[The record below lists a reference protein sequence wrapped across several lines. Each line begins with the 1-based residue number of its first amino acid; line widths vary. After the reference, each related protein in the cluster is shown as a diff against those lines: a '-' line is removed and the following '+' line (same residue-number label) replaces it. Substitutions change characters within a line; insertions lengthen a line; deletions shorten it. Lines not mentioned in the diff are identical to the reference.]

1 MQGWKI
7 KKSEKPTLEAL
18 YEKRQHESGMTK
30 AQFAELIETSP
41 AALSQ
46 LLGPNPHRNI
56 GDKMARKIE
65 TALDLPF
72 GWMDVYTPVKNL
84 RTLHFEDLTRIKEVI
99 L

>member
-1 MQGWKI
+1 
-7 KKSEKPTLEAL
+7 LEAL

-65 TALDLPF
+65 TALWSFQTRADASRTALP
-72 GWMDVYTPVKNL
+72 GWL
-84 RTLHFEDLTRIKEVI
+84 F
-99 L
+99 

>member
-7 KKSEKPTLEAL
+7 KKSEKPTWKRCM
-18 YEKRQHESGMTK
+18 KRQHESGMTK

-65 TALDLPF
+65 SALDLPF
-72 GWMDVYTPVKNL
+72 GWMDV
-84 RTLHFEDLTRIKEVI
+84 LHTSEEPSNVAFRGLNETKEVI